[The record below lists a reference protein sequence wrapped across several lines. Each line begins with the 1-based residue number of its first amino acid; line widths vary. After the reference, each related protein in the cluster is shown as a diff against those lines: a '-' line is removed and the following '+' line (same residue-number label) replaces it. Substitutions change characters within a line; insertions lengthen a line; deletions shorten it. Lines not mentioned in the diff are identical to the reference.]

1 MDLIINQVMQFQIVH
16 VTDSYRTVKILAC
29 TSVTKTHFTVSGD
42 RNTLPQCSVGFVLI
56 QILHY
61 IRC

>member
-1 MDLIINQVMQFQIVH
+1 MDLIINQMMQFQIVH
-16 VTDSYRTVKILAC
+16 VTNCYRTVEILSC
-29 TSVTKTHFTVSGD
+29 TAVTQTHFTVSGD
-42 RNTLPQCSVGFVLI
+42 WNTLPQCSVGFVLI